1 MLREMDILEDWAAI
15 RKVNLEVFLSEFFF
29 FFGYESCIYFSV
41 FIVLFSNYN
50 CQSVSNKKMRCYNRI
65 FFLKAKGALARRRQE
80 SRTLF
85 DLPTFPK

>member
-29 FFGYESCIYFSV
+29 FGYESYIYFSV

-50 CQSVSNKKMRCYNRI
+50 YQSVSNKK
-65 FFLKAKGALARRRQE
+65 K
-80 SRTLF
+80 
-85 DLPTFPK
+85 

>member
-15 RKVNLEVFLSEFFF
+15 RKVNLEVFLSDFF

-50 CQSVSNKKMRCYNRI
+50 CWSVSNKKMMCYNRF
-65 FFLKAKGALARRRQE
+65 FFLKGKRGIGKEKTR
-80 SRTLF
+80 
-85 DLPTFPK
+85 K

>member
-15 RKVNLEVFLSEFFF
+15 RKVNLEVFLSELFF

-50 CQSVSNKKMRCYNRI
+50 CQSDSNKKNEV
-65 FFLKAKGALARRRQE
+65 L
-80 SRTLF
+80 
-85 DLPTFPK
+85 